1 MDIVMG
7 LLVVG
12 LLIVGLA
19 GSVLPFLPGIPL
31 IFAGAVLHALAN
43 EGEPIGI
50 GRLMVLAIMGATAYA
65 MDYGAGVLGAKR
77 AGGSRWAIIGA
88 VLGGLVGLCF
98 GLAGLILGP
107 IAGAILG
114 ELLRSGEVRTSI
126 RAGVGT
132 ALGILVGGVAK
143 LALALS
149 MAGLILWW
157 IWQG

>member
-1 MDIVMG
+1 MDTVIV
-7 LLVVG
+7 LLVAG

-31 IFAGAVLHALAN
+31 IFAAAVLHALAN
-43 EGEPIGI
+43 GGEPIGI
-50 GRLMVLAIMGATAYA
+50 GQLIVLAIMGAMAYA
-65 MDYGAGVLGAKR
+65 LDCAAGVLGAKR

-98 GLAGLILGP
+98 GPAGLILGP
-107 IAGAILG
+107 IVGAVLG
-114 ELLRSGEVRTSI
+114 EFFRSGEVRNSV

-132 ALGILVGGVAK
+132 ALGILVGGVTK

-149 MAGLILWW
+149 MAGLIVWW